1 MYHFKFIE
9 NAKKVKPFRDF
20 EKLFREVKFDLSSQE
35 KRDSLIQETKKQ
47 IDIIYELL
55 KEYEVIMAE
64 YFTIN
69 DLFLKDP
76 RHKRIR

>member
-1 MYHFKFIE
+1 MYHFNFVTDA
-9 NAKKVKPFRDF
+9 NNVKPFRSF

-55 KEYEVIMAE
+55 KEMKSLWQSILPS
-64 YFTIN
+64 TIC
-69 DLFLKDP
+69 F
-76 RHKRIR
+76 